1 MSVLNLMVLIFL
13 GVPSIIRQPADYRG
27 RYGRQRGY
35 QRGWYRRPPG
45 GDGLAPIAY
54 AACTPAQIQR
64 TVCFPSGTL
73 VAVIHLSELL

>member
-1 MSVLNLMVLIFL
+1 MSVLNLLVLIFL
-13 GVPSIIRQPADYRG
+13 GVPSIIRQPADFDGATVASVATSGAGIAVRLD
-27 RYGRQRGY
+27 
-35 QRGWYRRPPG
+35 